1 MSRTCTICSHPER
14 NAIDRALIESRP
26 LREVARHYETSKDA
40 LFRHKA
46 EHLPGTLVKAKEAE
60 DIASAGGLLKQ
71 IVDLQQR
78 TLTVLEKAED
88 KEDLKTV
95 LQAVRESRGNLELLA
110 KMLGELH
117 EGQGSSLR
125 SSSQWVSIRS
135 VILQVLA
142 PYPEAQL
149 RLVEALE
156 DAGG

>member
-1 MSRTCTICSHPER
+1 MPRTCTICSHPER

-26 LREVARHYETSKDA
+26 LREVARQYETSKDA
-40 LFRHKA
+40 LLRHKA

-60 DIASAGGLLKQ
+60 NIASADGLLKQ

-117 EGQGSSLR
+117 EGQDSSLR

-142 PYPEAQL
+142 PFP
-149 RLVEALE
+149 
-156 DAGG
+156 